1 MGDRLVPRPTGGP
14 VRLAH
19 VPAQE
24 SGRGVRLVVNVGRR
38 SFAGFI
44 NLNGAPCHALPG
56 RGSEEGGVNQAY
68 DLAWFKAGWRRD
80 SGDSRPRRS
89 NKRMQQT
96 RGGWRRVAASWSAT
110 PRSAVIA
117 GQGKVVRPSQLIRSV
132 RQTVR
137 VRARGKTSQM
147 ADRILAGL
155 LSLLVCTTAC
165 VGLRPRT
172 TLEGRPFD
180 VANVQSIHPGLTE
193 PDVRALLGEP
203 YEATVD
209 GEHTVWRYYERFT
222 PRGCDANPPTIAQE
236 FRVRFAAGH
245 VVSTEGASPREKR

>member
-1 MGDRLVPRPTGGP
+1 MGCL
-14 VRLAH
+14 
-19 VPAQE
+19 
-24 SGRGVRLVVNVGRR
+24 GRR
-38 SFAGFI
+38 MQRALRHQPREI
-44 NLNGAPCHALPG
+44 GAAEQADAADEARLDACG
-56 RGSEEGGVNQAY
+56 TIIVGGVIVVE
-68 DLAWFKAGWRRD
+68 GR
-80 SGDSRPRRS
+80 
-89 NKRMQQT
+89 
-96 RGGWRRVAASWSAT
+96 
-110 PRSAVIA
+110 
-117 GQGKVVRPSQLIRSV
+117 VVRASQLIRSV

-147 ADRILAGL
+147 AHRILAGL
-155 LSLLVCTTAC
+155 LTLLICTTAC

-203 YEATVD
+203 YEVTVD

-222 PRGCDANPPTIAQE
+222 PRGCDANPPTISQE